1 MYMYTSH
8 PIVTAQHA
16 IVYNYL
22 DNERGRGDVIVQDTV
37 ERPVHSVVHKV
48 HESGCGLLVW
58 RRHGNLSLADDID
71 RKGVSGAGKET
82 TCHEINFNAVPQN
95 FYGLPVKNVWG
106 P

>member
-1 MYMYTSH
+1 MYIHLTSDCYCTTCH
-8 PIVTAQHA
+8 F
-16 IVYNYL
+16 NYL

-71 RKGVSGAGKET
+71 REGVSGAGKET